1 MISPTRAKSSGS
13 ETLLRIRSLAGCTID
28 THESSFR
35 KRHLA
40 DLDAELQQFPVD
52 AGRPPQRVGF
62 AHAADQITD
71 FCADLGSSRTA
82 RSPPPKEPEALAMP
96 LDHGGR
102 LDQYHRVDDL
112 RPNPVEPHPQEPV

>member
-71 FCADLGSSRTA
+71 FCADLGVVPDGVIATTNRA
-82 RSPPPKEPEALAMP
+82 GSPCDAI
-96 LDHGGR
+96 GTR
-102 LDQYHRVDDL
+102 L
-112 RPNPVEPHPQEPV
+112 PA